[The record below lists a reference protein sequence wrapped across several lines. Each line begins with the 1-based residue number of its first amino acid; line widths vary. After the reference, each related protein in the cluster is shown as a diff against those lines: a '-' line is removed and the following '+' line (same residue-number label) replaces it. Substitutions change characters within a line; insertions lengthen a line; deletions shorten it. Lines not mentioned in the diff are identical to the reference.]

1 MLVLER
7 AAQAGGEVRVVANLG
22 STPRDFTPSQ
32 KWRLLLDSADAQF
45 GGPGKVQAL
54 APYQLLLYEVEP

>member
-1 MLVLER
+1 M
-7 AAQAGGEVRVVANLG
+7 RVVANLG
-22 STPRDFTPSQ
+22 SAPRDFTPPA